1 MSDIL
6 EKIVASKREEI
17 AAMQKAEPL
26 EQVREAAGQAAPVLD
41 FAGAL
46 RRAKPKE
53 SAGALRRAK
62 PKESAGALRGA
73 RQSGA
78 RQSGAEKPGGAGAL
92 RGGDKVNIIAEIKR
106 RSPSK
111 GEFAWHG
118 DVARQ
123 VRAYQAGG
131 ASAIS
136 VLTDERFFGGTPQLL
151 REIKGIS
158 RLPVMQKEF
167 VLEPYQIYFARALG
181 ADAVLLIARILP
193 GELLAELA
201 GLAREVGLATLV
213 EVVNEAELERA
224 TAAGAEV
231 IGVNNRDLATFRT
244 DLAHTLRLLPHFG
257 DDQIAITES
266 GIHSRAD
273 VERLLDAGVDGFLI
287 GEALMVAPDAAAYL
301 RVLRGEE
308 QAEAAS

>member
-6 EKIVASKREEI
+6 EKIVAAKREEI

-46 RRAKPKE
+46 RGGRP
-53 SAGALRRAK
+53 
-62 PKESAGALRGA
+62 RG
-73 RQSGA
+73 GW
-78 RQSGAEKPGGAGAL
+78 KPGGGF
-92 RGGDKVNIIAEIKR
+92 GKVNIIAEIKR

-118 DVARQ
+118 DVPRQ
-123 VRAYQAGG
+123 VRAYEAGG

-136 VLTDERFFGGTPQLL
+136 VLTDQRFFGGTPQLL
-151 REIKGIS
+151 REIKGIC

-193 GELLAELA
+193 GALLAELT
-201 GLAREVGLATLV
+201 GLAREVGIATLV
-213 EVVNEAELERA
+213 EVVDGAELERA

-231 IGVNNRDLATFRT
+231 IGVNNRDLATFQT
-244 DLAHTLRLLPHFG
+244 DLAHTLELLPHFG
-257 DDQIAITES
+257 DDQIVITES

-273 VERLLDAGVDGFLI
+273 VERMLSAGVDGFLI
-287 GEALMVAPDAAAYL
+287 GEALMVAPDAAAHL
-301 RVLRGEE
+301 RLLRGEN